1 MNRCFALVTLVG
13 ISALGLGGCVAQDKY
28 DSLSDTAST
37 SAGRVGELNQEN
49 QTLSGTIDV
58 KQRRIDELESE
69 VRGLRSAND
78 ALNSDISGIR
88 SRQQGLLD
96 QFGNLK
102 LSSLDPE
109 TDAALAALAAQYPDL
124 IEYDASRGLIRFK
137 SDLTFDSGS
146 DVVKPQAR
154 QSLQRLAQI
163 LANSSAMNYDLR
175 IVGHT
180 DNVTPTRT
188 ASKWPTNRHL
198 GAYRAISVV
207 NALREGGVSQ
217 ARMEAASWGEFRPTV
232 ANNAR
237 GGTAQNRRVEI
248 YVVPGTGSGI
258 AEVGAGVAG
267 SSAPAPAPAQPA
279 AQPRQRELPVMK

>member
-1 MNRCFALVTLVG
+1 MNRRLALVAVVG
-13 ISALGLGGCVAQDKY
+13 LSALGLGGCVAQDKY
-28 DSLSDTAST
+28 DALSDTAST
-37 SAGRVGELNQEN
+37 SGQRVGELNQEN
-49 QTLSGTIDV
+49 ATLAGTIDV
-58 KQRRIDELESE
+58 KQRRIDELEAE

-78 ALNSDISGIR
+78 ALNNDISGIR

-102 LSSLDPE
+102 LSALDPE

-137 SDLTFDSGS
+137 SDLLFDSGS

-163 LANSSAMNYDLR
+163 LSGSASMNYDLR
-175 IVGHT
+175 VSGHT
-180 DNVTPTRT
+180 DNVQPTRT
-188 ASKWPTNRHL
+188 ANKWPTNRHL
-198 GAYRAISVV
+198 GAYRAISVINV
-207 NALREGGVSQ
+207 LREGGVSA
-217 ARMEAASWGEFRPTV
+217 ARMEAASWGEFRPAV
-232 ANNAR
+232 ANNPR

-258 AEVGAGVAG
+258 AEVAPGTAT
-267 SSAPAPAPAQPA
+267 SSAPAPAQPV

>member
-1 MNRCFALVTLVG
+1 MNRRFALVTLVG

-28 DSLSDTAST
+28 DSLSDTAAT
-37 SAGRVGELNQEN
+37 SGQRVGELNQEN
-49 QTLSGTIDV
+49 QTLAGTVDV

-69 VRGLRSAND
+69 VRGLRSVND
-78 ALNSDISGIR
+78 SLNSEISGIR
-88 SRQQGLLD
+88 STQQGLLD

-175 IVGHT
+175 VVGHT

-198 GAYRAISVV
+198 GAYRAISVANV
-207 NALREGGVSQ
+207 LREGGVSQ
-217 ARMEAASWGEFRPTV
+217 ARMEAATWGEFRPAV
-232 ANNAR
+232 ANNPR

-258 AEVGAGVAG
+258 AEVGAGTAG
-267 SSAPAPAPAQPA
+267 ASSAPAPAQPV